1 MKTKLTTSLLAL
13 LFVFSSN
20 TYAAEYNGRNIDG
33 IEFDCSAYSYDTGN
47 WYYVTVEFSGD
58 VATITFSH
66 GGYITLTLDDF
77 NVLQTDRDRNW
88 HSVSMRVDAFNNG
101 VAVLK
106 KHPFVGVG
114 IGDVDSAVQLSFIE
128 NNSTFF
134 TSS

>member
-66 GGYITLTLDDF
+66 GGYITLTLDDEEIDDPGSIDAYDYDKGIYWE
-77 NVLQTDRDRNW
+77 LE
-88 HSVSMRVDAFNNG
+88 VD
-101 VAVLK
+101 
-106 KHPFVGVG
+106 G
-114 IGDVDSAVQLSFIE
+114 ID
-128 NNSTFF
+128 
-134 TSS
+134 